1 MVNIFQNPAK
11 TVPMKAD
18 DQTVRVDLDVN
29 DIGGDKAHLARIKNM
44 SDGKLNI
51 SHVPNA
57 GSTMGGK

>member
-1 MVNIFQNPAK
+1 MPNLFQNSAK

-29 DIGGDKAHLARIKNM
+29 EIGGRKSHLPSQSKSDKLT
-44 SDGKLNI
+44 I

-57 GSTMGGK
+57 GSTTGGK